1 MTAPTPDGRDIDQII
16 HDLET
21 TLTQLRA
28 VRDAERGTADLRA
41 RLDAIQR
48 RRSFRIIRGGLAA
61 IVGLAGLAAWQRL
74 LRAAYLHPIASAAT
88 TLAVGT
94 AIGVGVTAG
103 VGASVYHRNAPYRPS
118 VAAPAAPQPMYTRHA
133 SPRPS
138 LSATPQPSGSTVLT
152 PPLMTPPGIPGTPT
166 VLAPTIPTPMVPVP
180 THGHGHGRTHTPARG
195 VGDPTAALGR
205 NRRRKRGGKGG
216 RTSKKPASGPCLLP
230 NVLGLVGVQVCQ

>member
-1 MTAPTPDGRDIDQII
+1 MTEPTPDGRDIDQII

-103 VGASVYHRNAPYRPS
+103 VGATVYHRNAPYRPS
-118 VAAPAAPQPMYTRHA
+118 VAAPAAPQPIYTRHA

-138 LSATPQPSGSTVLT
+138 LSATPQPSASTVLT
-152 PPLMTPPGIPGTPT
+152 PPPMTPPGIPGTPT
-166 VLAPTIPTPMVPVP
+166 VPAPTIPTPIVPVP
-180 THGHGHGRTHTPARG
+180 VHGHGHGRTHTPLPGTGGPIAG
-195 VGDPTAALGR
+195 PGR
-205 NRRRKRGGKGG
+205 KRRRRGNAPGPGKSRGKGPRACALDG
-216 RTSKKPASGPCLLP
+216 LLSL
-230 NVLGLVGVQVCQ
+230 LGLGAC